1 MQFYEIKITKTARRD
16 IDLLTP
22 KLKKKLKDILIE
34 IIAENPYTGK
44 KLVGDLKNYFSYMLN
59 IKDRIIYSIDEKN
72 KIVYIKRARTHYG
85 K

>member
-1 MQFYEIKITKTARRD
+1 VQFYEIKITKTSRRD

-34 IIAENPYTGK
+34 IIAENPYAGK
-44 KLVGDLKNYFSYMLN
+44 KLVGDLKNYFSYRLN
-59 IKDRIIYSIDEKN
+59 VKDRIIYSIDEKN
-72 KIVYIKRARTHYG
+72 KIVYIKRARTDYG